1 MEKQSAIRALGA
13 LAHDRRLDV
22 FRLLVTAEA
31 PDAGPDSNPGTA
43 GLTPGEMAA
52 HLSVPAPTL
61 SFYLKELSQAGLVTG
76 KREGRSIRYRSN
88 LATLRGL
95 AGFLLE
101 DCCRG
106 LPVQTSSTQE
116 TAS

>member
-1 MEKQSAIRALGA
+1 MKKNSAILALGA

-31 PDAGPDSNPGTA
+31 PDPDRA
-43 GLTPGEMAA
+43 GLTPGEIAA
-52 HLSVPAPTL
+52 HLDVPAPTL
-61 SFYLKELSQAGLVTG
+61 SFYLKELSQAGLVTA
-76 KREGRSIRYRSN
+76 KREGRSIRYRAS
-88 LATLRGL
+88 LITLREL

-106 LPVQTSSTQE
+106 LPVQTQPAQE
-116 TAS
+116 SAS

>member
-1 MEKQSAIRALGA
+1 MKKNSAIQALGA

-31 PDAGPDSNPGTA
+31 PDPDPDTA
-43 GLTPGEMAA
+43 GLTPGEIAA
-52 HLSVPAPTL
+52 LLNVPAPTL

-76 KREGRSIRYRSN
+76 KRKGRSIRYRAS
-88 LATLRGL
+88 LTTLREL

-106 LPVQTSSTQE
+106 LPVSIPPAQE
-116 TAS
+116 NVS

>member
-1 MEKQSAIRALGA
+1 MKKSSAIQALGA

-31 PDAGPDSNPGTA
+31 PDPDTA
-43 GLTPGEMAA
+43 GLTPGEIAA
-52 HLSVPAPTL
+52 LLNVPAPTL

-76 KREGRSIRYRSN
+76 KRKGRSIRYRAS
-88 LATLRGL
+88 LTTLREL

-101 DCCRG
+101 DCCGG
-106 LPVQTSSTQE
+106 LPVSIPPAQE
-116 TAS
+116 NVS

>member
-1 MEKQSAIRALGA
+1 MEKNTAIRALGA

-31 PDAGPDSNPGTA
+31 PDPDVA
-43 GLTPGEMAA
+43 GLTPGEIAG
-52 HLSVPAPTL
+52 HLDVPAPTL
-61 SFYLKELSQAGLVTG
+61 SFYLKELSQAGLVTA
-76 KREGRSIRYRSN
+76 KREGRSIRYRAS
-88 LATLRGL
+88 LTALRAL

-106 LPVQTSSTQE
+106 LPAKTRSTQE
-116 TAS
+116 SVS